1 MKTKIWGCILG
12 AVMFASALQSC
23 QTQVEIPDGAVYPI
37 LFGSTETRAVANLD
51 DLKTNGF
58 KVYAYFKG
66 TQEGY
71 GSGAFEKD
79 VRFEDSYWKYDN
91 LEYWIPNTTYNFKA
105 FYPKPTDMTACTS
118 FSFTNGA
125 EQSYTVSD
133 FDISKQEDFMVAT
146 DTRSVNANAEP
157 DGSSSVVT
165 LNFKHQLAL
174 VEIKIK
180 SAISVTIKNITLNNI
195 ATGYQCIDGVWS
207 QGDDGNKTDFVY
219 VSNTKLTPGADYADV
234 TGGGILVIPSM
245 TYSETFT
252 IEASNKTY
260 SEISLPADTVWE
272 KGRKYTYTME
282 IKQNDIIFNEPKVEI
297 WDSESATGS
306 VIIK

>member
-12 AVMFASALQSC
+12 AVMLASSLQSC
-23 QTQVEIPDGAVYPI
+23 QTRVEIPDGAIYPI
-37 LFGSTETRAVANLD
+37 LFGSTESRAVAGLD
-51 DLKTNGF
+51 QIKSGGF
-58 KVYAYFKG
+58 KVYAYFEGNKG
-66 TQEGY
+66 NST
-71 GSGAFEKD
+71 FEKN
-79 VRFEDSYWKYDN
+79 VRFEDPYWKYDN
-91 LEYWIPNTTYNFKA
+91 IEYWIPNTTYNFKA
-105 FYPKPTDMTACTS
+105 FYPKDLSNLTVNNTS
-118 FSFTNGA
+118 A
-125 EQSYTVSD
+125 LQSYTATN
-133 FDISKQEDFMVAT
+133 FDISKQVDFMVAT
-146 DTRSVNANAEP
+146 DTRSVNAKAEP
-157 DGSSSVVT
+157 EGSSVVT
-165 LNFKHQLAL
+165 LNFEHQLAL

-180 SAISVTIKNITLNNI
+180 SAISVTIKKITLNNI

-234 TGGGILVIPSM
+234 TGGGILLIPSM
-245 TYSETFT
+245 TDSETFT

-260 SEISLPADTVWE
+260 SEISLPAGTEWE

>member
-1 MKTKIWGCILG
+1 MKTKIWGCNLG

-23 QTQVEIPDGAVYPI
+23 QTQVEIPDGAIYPI
-37 LFGSTETRAVANLD
+37 LFGSTESRAVAGLD
-51 DLKTNGF
+51 QIKSGGF
-58 KVYAYFKG
+58 KVYAYFEGNKG
-66 TQEGY
+66 NST
-71 GSGAFEKD
+71 FEKN
-79 VRFEDSYWKYDN
+79 VRFEDPYWKYDN

-105 FYPKPTDMTACTS
+105 FYPKDLSNLTVNNTS
-118 FSFTNGA
+118 A
-125 EQSYTVSD
+125 LQSYTATN
-133 FDISKQEDFMVAT
+133 FDISKQVDFMVAT
-146 DTRSVNANAEP
+146 DTRSVNAKAEP
-157 DGSSSVVT
+157 EGSSVVT
-165 LNFKHQLAL
+165 LNFEHQLAL

-180 SAISVTIKNITLNNI
+180 SAISVTIKKITLNNI

-207 QGDDGNKTDFVY
+207 QGDDSTKIDFDY
-219 VSNTKLTPGADYADV
+219 VLNTELTPGADSADV

-245 TYSETFT
+245 TGSETFT

-260 SEISLPADTVWE
+260 SEISLPAGTEWE

>member
-1 MKTKIWGCILG
+1 ML
-12 AVMFASALQSC
+12 ASSLQSC

-37 LFGSTETRAVANLD
+37 LFGSTETRAVADLNA
-51 DLKTNGF
+51 LKTNGF
-58 KVYAYFKG
+58 KVYAYFQG

-71 GSGAFEKD
+71 GNGTFEKD

-105 FYPKPTDMTACTS
+105 FYPKDLSNLTVNNTS
-118 FSFTNGA
+118 A
-125 EQSYTVSD
+125 LQSYTATN
-133 FDISKQEDFMVAT
+133 FDISKQVDFMVAT
-146 DTRSVNANAEP
+146 DTRRVNANAEP
-157 DGSSSVVT
+157 EGSSVVT
-165 LNFKHQLAL
+165 LNFEHQLAL

-207 QGDDGNKTDFVY
+207 QGDDSTQIDFVY
-219 VSNTKLTPGADYADV
+219 VSNTELTPGADSADV

-245 TYSETFT
+245 TGSETFT

-260 SEISLPADTVWE
+260 SNISLPAGTEWE

>member
-1 MKTKIWGCILG
+1 MRKAYRFL
-12 AVMFASALQSC
+12 AAALSLVLCTGMQSC
-23 QTQVEIPDGAVYPI
+23 HNEKISSGYPI
-37 LFGSTETRAVANLD
+37 LFRCADVTRAEATIT
-51 DLKTNGF
+51 DLQKNGF
-58 KVYAYFKG
+58 VVNAYFTANGSKFDF
-66 TQEGY
+66 TKSLSYDADSRIWGY
-71 GSGAFEKD
+71 ND
-79 VRFEDSYWKYDN
+79 I
-91 LEYWIPNTTYNFKA
+91 EYWLPGATYYFKA
-105 FYPKPTDMTACTS
+105 LYPTNAGTIDNSTSAQSLTISNFDVTSQTDLLVAQTGAIDVDATLGAPT
-118 FSFTNGA
+118 G
-125 EQSYTVSD
+125 
-133 FDISKQEDFMVAT
+133 
-146 DTRSVNANAEP
+146 
-157 DGSSSVVT
+157 GSVVN
-165 LNFKHQLAL
+165 LQFKHLLAC

-180 SAISVTIKNITLNNI
+180 SAISVTIKKITLNNI

-234 TGGGILVIPSM
+234 TGGGILLIPSM
-245 TYSETFT
+245 TDSETFT

-260 SEISLPADTVWE
+260 SEISLPAGTEWE

>member
-1 MKTKIWGCILG
+1 
-12 AVMFASALQSC
+12 MFASALQSC

-37 LFGSTETRAVANLD
+37 LFGSTETRAVADLNA
-51 DLKTNGF
+51 LKTNGF
-58 KVYAYFKG
+58 KVYAYFQG

-71 GSGAFEKD
+71 GNGTFEKD

-105 FYPKPTDMTACTS
+105 FYPKDLSNLTVNNTS
-118 FSFTNGA
+118 A
-125 EQSYTVSD
+125 LQSYTATN
-133 FDISKQEDFMVAT
+133 FDISKQVDFMVAT
-146 DTRSVNANAEP
+146 DTRRVNANAEP
-157 DGSSSVVT
+157 EGSSVVT
-165 LNFKHQLAL
+165 LNFEHQLAL

-207 QGDDGNKTDFVY
+207 QGDDSTQIDFVY
-219 VSNTKLTPGADYADV
+219 VSNTELTPGADSADV

-245 TYSETFT
+245 TGSETFT

-260 SEISLPADTVWE
+260 SNISLPAGTEWE